1 MDPVSSGGA
10 VAPPPRRGTSGST
23 PAAAPSVSATVSAK
37 GSAPPDPETPP
48 SRSRRGAQAGGEPRR
63 SVHWYWRVLAWVVAL
78 PLGFVLTAYPVY
90 KLGLVGKN
98 DVLDIFVGSGT
109 GRYTRLAIAT
119 AIWALVTALLVQ
131 LFVEGGRWLA
141 RRRRARHTTRGVA
154 RAV

>member
-1 MDPVSSGGA
+1 M
-10 VAPPPRRGTSGST
+10 
-23 PAAAPSVSATVSAK
+23 
-37 GSAPPDPETPP
+37 
-48 SRSRRGAQAGGEPRR
+48 
-63 SVHWYWRVLAWVVAL
+63 HWYWRVLAWVVAL